1 MKISKTGSNKTAV
14 DTAVSAG
21 VFRRDV
27 LRVALAG
34 SAMAAMG
41 LRAPAVLA
49 QTKPFSGTTLRIA
62 AFQHIFH
69 TYIQKLL
76 PEFEQQTGMKVEFD
90 LQAFPVYNQRMD
102 LELST
107 HGSSYDVCNI
117 THSFSG
123 RWISA
128 GWMTPLNDFLGDKNK
143 TAADFNPDDFVSGT
157 QVAYYNDK
165 KELHGFAWEAGA
177 MMMAASR
184 FDILDKQGIAMPT
197 TLAELTD
204 VCKATHNKS
213 GVSAFVV
220 DRLHHWNFPPY
231 LMGFGGKVLR
241 DPPKDLMPVLDSPE
255 AIEAATYYAN
265 LLSNYCPPGV
275 LSYTDD
281 QAMRNQLAGR
291 ANLRINAMSWL
302 LPLAKSDDSKVKDTV
317 RFALMPA
324 GPKGSFPA
332 CNANAY
338 GIPAG
343 SKQKDAA
350 WAFIQWATSKKT
362 FEKTAL
368 EMGGLATPR
377 RSIIEDPRYKQA
389 LTINGQ
395 DIAAMYLDVLERSGR
410 DGYMAYRTVPVW
422 PQAGEKI
429 NKAIERIASGQA
441 DAATSMKSAQAEAIE
456 DIKKAG
462 VKL

>member
-1 MKISKTGSNKTAV
+1 MKYDDRTAV
-14 DTAVSAG
+14 ETAASAG
-21 VFRRDV
+21 LFRRDV
-27 LRVALAG
+27 LKFALAG
-34 SAMAAMG
+34 SAMAAVG

-49 QTKPFSGTTLRIA
+49 NAKPFDGVTLRGA
-62 AFQHIFH
+62 CFQHIFH

-76 PEFEQQTGMKVEFD
+76 PEFEEQTGMKVEFD

-107 HGSSYDVCNI
+107 HGSSYDFCNI

-128 GWMTPLNDFLGDKNK
+128 GWLTPLNDFLNDPNK
-143 TAADFNPDDFVSGT
+143 TAADFDPDDFVSGT
-157 QVAYYNDK
+157 QIAYIDANK
-165 KELHGFAWEAGA
+165 QVHGFAWEAGA
-177 MMMAASR
+177 MLLAASR
-184 FDILDKQGIAMPT
+184 FDLLEKEGIAMPT
-197 TLAELTD
+197 TLAGMID
-204 VCKATHNKS
+204 VCKAIHNKN
-213 GVSAFVV
+213 GVAAFVA

-231 LMGFGGKVLR
+231 LMGFGGKVFR
-241 DPPKDLMPVLDSPE
+241 DPPGDLMPVLDTPE
-255 AIEAATYYAN
+255 VIEAATYYSG

-291 ANLRINAMSWL
+291 ANMRINAMSWL
-302 LPLAKSDDSKVKDTV
+302 LPLAKSADSRVKDTV
-317 RFALMPA
+317 RFALMPEGPA
-324 GPKGSFPA
+324 GGFPA

-343 SKQKDAA
+343 SSQKDAA

-362 FEKTAL
+362 FERTAL

-377 RSIIEDPRYKQA
+377 RSIIEDPRYKEA

-395 DIAAMYLDVLERSGR
+395 DIASMYLDVLERSGR
-410 DGYMAYRTVPVW
+410 EGYMAYRTVPVW
-422 PQAGEKI
+422 PQTGEKI

-441 DAATSMKSAQAEAIE
+441 DAATSMKAAQAEAVE